1 VSDAG
6 QAAIRARL
14 ADLIEDDDPD
24 DRAFVAAMV
33 RSFVD
38 RAPGLLA
45 ELDAALAAGD
55 ADLAAHWVHA
65 LKGAASNVGADAV
78 ARLCADL
85 ERRARAA
92 GLGPLRGGRDDVGAA
107 LTAAERDLTAVLATL

>member
-1 VSDAG
+1 MSG

-14 ADLIEDDDPD
+14 ADLIEDDDPE
-24 DRAFVAAMV
+24 DRAFVARMV
-33 RSFVD
+33 RSFAD

-55 ADLAAHWVHA
+55 AERAAHGVHA

-78 ARLCADL
+78 ARLCAEL
-85 ERRARAA
+85 EQRARE
-92 GLGPLRGGRDDVGAA
+92 GDLDPLRGRRDDVAA
-107 LTAAERDLTAVLATL
+107 AVTAAGHDLTAVLATL